1 VYVILSNIIIQL
13 ITLVQLFYH
22 ATCFPIE
29 TKLIIYIYIYIKKE
43 KKEKKKERKLF
54 MVDCQHL
61 YLMSQKIAK
70 VAGET

>member
-29 TKLIIYIYIYIKKE
+29 TKLIIYIYIYIYIY
-43 KKEKKKERKLF
+43 KERKKRKKKREKAFHGGLSAF
-54 MVDCQHL
+54 VFDE
-61 YLMSQKIAK
+61 SKDS
-70 VAGET
+70 